1 MEDDVGGQAN
11 EESHSTIGPMAVMLR
26 WHFHGLYHTC
36 LWLADVSQLKRIADQ
51 MIHSIP
57 FNVRFRV
64 A

>member
-1 MEDDVGGQAN
+1 VEDDVGGQAN
-11 EESHSTIGPMAVMLR
+11 EESHSTIGPEAVTLR
-26 WHFHGLYHTC
+26 WYFHGFHHTC

-51 MIHSIP
+51 MIHTIP